1 MRSSNVILL
10 TPVRAVKIVP
20 TWVGGGVSMIVRVSG
35 TCAPWRSQSVSID
48 HASTGGKDVR

>member
-20 TWVGGGVSMIVRVSG
+20 ACVGGGVSMIVRVRG
-35 TCAPWRSQSVSID
+35 TCAPWRSQSVSLG
-48 HASTGGKDVR
+48 HASTGGKDVW